1 MSFFFL
7 FINTSEFDFNFAFFH
22 SKYDVA
28 IMCIKRFFFNIV
40 SFQDEFFFVFV
51 AAVQSI
57 RLSVS
62 RFVDRVTV
70 CISIISMFCVF

>member
-1 MSFFFL
+1 MSFFL
-7 FINTSEFDFNFAFFH
+7 FINTSEFDFNFPFFH

-28 IMCIKRFFFNIV
+28 IMCIKRFFLISCHFKM
-40 SFQDEFFFVFV
+40 SFFFVFV